1 MPENTAFLFA
11 AFAITALLIF
21 GYCLFMGGR
30 IGGLRQDVEA
40 LREELAAR
48 TPESPLRA
56 VGDEPAGE
64 TTTAAGGRRE

>member
-21 GYCLFMGGR
+21 GYCLFIGGR
-30 IGGLRQDVEA
+30 IGGLRQDVEV

-48 TPESPLRA
+48 AADAPPRA
-56 VGDEPAGE
+56 VADELADE
-64 TTTAAGGRRE
+64 TTTAATVRRE

>member
-30 IGGLRQDVEA
+30 IGGLRQDIEV
-40 LREELAAR
+40 LREELATRSA
-48 TPESPLRA
+48 EAPLRTMA
-56 VGDEPAGE
+56 DEPANDA
-64 TTTAAGGRRE
+64 TTAATVRRE

>member
-48 TPESPLRA
+48 VPESPVRA
-56 VGDEPAGE
+56 MGDE
-64 TTTAAGGRRE
+64 TAAEATAAATVRRE

>member
-48 TPESPLRA
+48 TPESLLRA

-64 TTTAAGGRRE
+64 TTTAAGVRRE